1 MEADGLA
8 QTCYG
13 LNFKQGR
20 AGKSKI
26 VQTVRE
32 LMEGEIYSGF
42 V

>member
-1 MEADGLA
+1 M

-13 LNFKQGR
+13 LNFRQGR

-26 VQTVRE
+26 VQTVKE